1 MSMSPARVAPEK
13 RFNRPPAVAR
23 LSGSCGVGMETIYN
37 AAYFMDEVRRQFE
50 NEAVLHKFREA
61 VRTAGTWQERLR
73 AIRALYQAH
82 EEVGEPAQDIEPY
95 SLGLHDHWTPIE
107 WKLWQD
113 IRCTGRMHMLPQYPV
128 GPYFLDFANPAK
140 KIGLEADGKDFHD
153 EARDRKR
160 DQHLWDEFGW
170 RVFRVSGAECYRFRQ
185 SPAEFAREY
194 YEQTGFDP
202 DAESVA
208 DAAVEFYTTTS
219 TGMVRAVRDLMIRG
233 AVDCEHWDEMMAG
246 LDAHRLANFPILGE
260 S

>member
-1 MSMSPARVAPEK
+1 
-13 RFNRPPAVAR
+13 
-23 LSGSCGVGMETIYN
+23 MEGIYN

-82 EEVGEPAQDIEPY
+82 DEVGETAQNIEPY

-128 GPYFLDFANPAK
+128 GPYFLDFANPK
-140 KIGLEADGKDFHD
+140 HKIGLEADGKDYHD
-153 EARDRKR
+153 TERDRRR
-160 DQHLWDEFGW
+160 DQHLWDAFGW
-170 RVFRVSGAECYRFRQ
+170 RVFRVTGAECFRVRP
-185 SPAEFAREY
+185 SPAD
-194 YEQTGFDP
+194 YERDVWEETGFDP
-202 DAESVA
+202 SDDDVT
-208 DAAVEFYTTTS
+208 DAAVAFYTGTS
-219 TGMVRAVRDLMIRG
+219 TGVVRAVRDALIRRMYG
-233 AVDCEHWDEMMAG
+233 CRHWDEMMAG
-246 LDAHRLANFPILGE
+246 LDAHRLASFPILGE